1 MTAKRET
8 MPATFYRLT
17 SGLAR
22 GMGVWSV
29 RATDIPQVWWAR
41 YRDRRKLETLSEHM
55 LKDMGISRVD
65 ADHEAGKRFWRC

>member
-8 MPATFYRLT
+8 MPATFHRLT
-17 SGLAR
+17 SELAR
-22 GMGVWSV
+22 ATGVWSV
-29 RATDIPQVWWAR
+29 RATDTLQVWWER
-41 YRDRRKLETLSEHM
+41 HRDRRKLEPLSDHL